1 MNVQPRYETSV
12 DRKVRE
18 EVGQA
23 AGAKE
28 RAGREPQH
36 AEDEQHAELL
46 RMQAAGEKERAR
58 RVREG
63 EEARAAVIREQE
75 QRQKLSHDVAVKMT
89 SGVTIQDDVHFPKTR
104 KEVRLLAYVCTRART
119 KDTKGEDGK
128 MKEGTLLLPENDHG
142 DILENILNFF
152 TRDPD
157 FVSADETYKKLK
169 ALAPSGEELFGA
181 EVSSKVAEVVRLLNK
196 KMKEGAKESVKVL
209 PAQERTMLRLLE
221 SAKRKKALTSL
232 AKRLADAKA
241 IATVETSP
249 TLANMYMAFDEVMK
263 KADGRSLWSLSANAH
278 SNLVSFNHNMTPA
291 MKERYPK
298 SNDAVKVLELARDN
312 GHLLALARYAANK
325 KAAAADD
332 DENDDDLPNMSR
344 VARV

>member
-1 MNVQPRYETSV
+1 M
-12 DRKVRE
+12 RE
-18 EVGQA
+18 ERERT
-23 AGAKE
+23 AGTRE
-28 RAGREPQH
+28 RAGHELQH
-36 AEDEQHAELL
+36 AEDERHAELL
-46 RMQAAGEKERAR
+46 RMQAAGGKERAR

-89 SGVTIQDDVHFPKTR
+89 SGMTIQDDEHFPKTR
-104 KEVRLLAYVCTRART
+104 KEMRLLAYVCTRART

-128 MKEGTLLLPENDHG
+128 LKEGTLFLPENDHG
-142 DILENILNFF
+142 DILENMLRFF

-169 ALAPSGEELFGA
+169 ALASSGEELFGA
-181 EVSSKVAEVVRLLNK
+181 EVSSKVAEVVGLLNK
-196 KMKEGAKESVKVL
+196 KMKEGAKESVL
-209 PAQERTMLRLLE
+209 PAKERTMLRLLE

-249 TLANMYMAFDEVMK
+249 TLANVYLAFDEVMK
-263 KADGRSLWSLSANAH
+263 KADGLPLWSLSANAH

-298 SNDAVKVLELARDN
+298 SSDAVKLLELARDN
-312 GHLLALARYAANK
+312 GHLLALTIYAANK
-325 KAAAADD
+325 KAAEPGG
-332 DENDDDLPNMSR
+332 DESDDDLPNMSR

>member
-1 MNVQPRYETSV
+1 M
-12 DRKVRE
+12 RE
-18 EVGQA
+18 EGERA
-23 AGAKE
+23 TGAKE
-28 RAGREPQH
+28 RAGHEPQR
-36 AEDEQHAELL
+36 AGDERHAELL

-89 SGVTIQDDVHFPKTR
+89 SGMTIQDDEHFPKTR
-104 KEVRLLAYVCTRART
+104 KEMRLLAYVCTRART

-128 MKEGTLLLPENDHG
+128 LKEGTLLLPESDHG
-142 DILENILNFF
+142 DILENMLRFS

-169 ALAPSGEELFGA
+169 ALASSGEELFGA
-181 EVSSKVAEVVRLLNK
+181 EVSSKVDEVVGLLNK
-196 KMKEGAKESVKVL
+196 KMKESAKESVL
-209 PAQERTMLRLLE
+209 PAKERTMLRLLE

-249 TLANMYMAFDEVMK
+249 TLDNVCLAFDEVMK
-263 KADGRSLWSLSANAH
+263 KADGLPLWSLSANAH

-298 SNDAVKVLELARDN
+298 SNDAVKLLELARDN
-312 GHLLALARYAANK
+312 GHLLALARHAANK
-325 KAAAADD
+325 KAAEPDGG
-332 DENDDDLPNMSR
+332 ESDDDLPNMSR
-344 VARV
+344 VARACKLTE